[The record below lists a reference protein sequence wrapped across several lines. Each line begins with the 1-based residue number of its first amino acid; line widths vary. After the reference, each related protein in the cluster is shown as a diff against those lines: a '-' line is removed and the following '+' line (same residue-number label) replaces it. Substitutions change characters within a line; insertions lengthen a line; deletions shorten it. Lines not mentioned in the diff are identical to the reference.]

1 MPDVALITPY
11 PAPDERLGGRSGVAS
26 YGAALARALGE
37 RGAEVTVLA
46 PQEPGAP
53 AVTNDGAVRVER
65 PYRRGAGALLRAARA
80 ARASRAPT
88 THVQHELFLYGGPS
102 SVPALPAALAALH
115 DPVVTMHHVVDPTTV
130 DADFVRLHRVRAPRL
145 LARGGLAAVQRSIRR
160 RAGAVIVHEPAFA
173 DVVPDASVVPHG
185 LPSCEPAGAAER
197 AAARAELGLGDRL
210 VVLCFGFLAPYKGLE
225 LALEATALAGPQ
237 VELVVA
243 GGEHP
248 RLVEAGDRYA
258 AELRARGPHA
268 RFVGRVPEEQVAR
281 WFAAADLALFPYPRP
296 FASSG
301 PLALALAH
309 GTPVLLSQ
317 ALARCTAAPLALTAP
332 PTVPELAARLR
343 ALAVD
348 RAGLEP
354 LRERTVA
361 FAAGRAWP
369 AVADR
374 HLELYEEVRR
384 AERPARRRLRAA

>member
-53 AVTNDGAVRVER
+53 AIARDGAVRVER

-80 ARASRAPT
+80 ARATGAPV

-115 DPVVTMHHVVDPTTV
+115 DPVVTMHHVVDPATV
-130 DADFVRLHRVRAPRL
+130 DDDFVRLHRVHAPRL

-173 DVVPDASVVPHG
+173 EVVPDAAVVPHG
-185 LPSCEPAGAAER
+185 LPRRERVGAAER
-197 AAARAELGLGDRL
+197 AVARAELGLGDGL
-210 VVLCFGFLAPYKGLE
+210 VVLCFGFLAPYKGIE
-225 LALEATALAGPQ
+225 LALEATALAGPG

-258 AELRARGPHA
+258 DELRARGPHA
-268 RFVGRVPEEQVAR
+268 RFTGRVPEEQVAT
-281 WFAAADLALFPYPRP
+281 WFAAADVALFPYPRP

-332 PTVPELAARLR
+332 PTAPELAERLR
-343 ALAVD
+343 ALAAD
-348 RAGLEP
+348 RAALEP

-384 AERPARRRLRAA
+384 VERPARRRLRAA